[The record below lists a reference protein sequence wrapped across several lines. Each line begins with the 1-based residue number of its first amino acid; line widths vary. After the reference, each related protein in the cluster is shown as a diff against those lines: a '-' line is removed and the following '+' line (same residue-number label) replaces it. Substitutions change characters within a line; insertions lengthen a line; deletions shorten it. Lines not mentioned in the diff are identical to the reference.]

1 MSDAMGQMM
10 GGPMI
15 VMMGGAI
22 ILLLLLLVFLGL
34 AIAALVKYLR
44 GPA

>member
-15 VMMGGAI
+15 VTMGGAI